1 MDALRAQENQMKTLI
16 DTNILYCLA
25 GINKNELKY
34 KNKLEEELLAYKPFV
49 ISELSILEIFTHK
62 QFNFW
67 NVNFLHTFIR
77 NEQIEL
83 VNFSPIEDSIIKDF
97 SRLALNYCR
106 YRKLK
111 KRAKT
116 RKIEIES
123 GVLPLVIVSTVV
135 ALGMYYDS
143 KTVDAD
149 ARMRL
154 AIHLNSLI
162 EPNIDF
168 IKGYCNRAVKRFYKH
183 NNQTRFKD
191 EIQSCILM
199 FLYILSINYSLSENG
214 LLLSDLNL
222 NRITDDDK
230 KLLESTKSNQFTNI
244 IKKKIIRKKNN
255 GILSQGKYH
264 KDLDKCLAT
273 FSSTLKTEFNPGI
286 IDYYTEYI
294 RKFLKTDFRFEKNNL
309 IDSQF
314 HEYDASYNVFTLDEL
329 LTESYRNIDPT
340 KYSVLRTIQENVK
353 SI

>member
-1 MDALRAQENQMKTLI
+1 MDALRAQENKMKTLI
-16 DTNILYCLA
+16 DTNIFYCLA

-34 KNKLEEELLAYKPFV
+34 KKKLEEELLAYKPFV
-49 ISELSILEIFTHK
+49 ISELSILEMFTHK
-62 QFNFW
+62 QFNYW
-67 NVNFLHTFIR
+67 NIKYLQTFIR

-83 VNFSPIEDSIIKDF
+83 VNFSTIEDSIIEDF
-97 SRLALNYCR
+97 SRLTLNYCR

-111 KRAKT
+111 KRAKS

-123 GVLPLVIVSTVV
+123 MVLPLVIVI
-135 ALGMYYDS
+135 
-143 KTVDAD
+143 K
-149 ARMRL
+149 L

-168 IKGYCNRAVKRFYKH
+168 IKGYCSRAVKRFYRH
-183 NNQTRFKD
+183 HNQTRFKD

-199 FLYILSINYSLSENG
+199 FLYILSINYCLSENG

-222 NRITDDDK
+222 NRITEDDK

-255 GILSQGKYH
+255 GILSQGRYH

-273 FSSTLKTEFNPGI
+273 FSTTLKSEFNPGI

-314 HEYDASYNVFTLDEL
+314 HEYNASHNVFTLDEM
-329 LTESYRNIDPT
+329 LTESYRIIDPT